1 MSNKIVNS
9 LKVDKA
15 SKIFK
20 ALSEETKIPLDQLKN
35 YDVLTEVP
43 LETSGGFMKA
53 DAVLIKRNALGK
65 IEDVIIIE
73 NKLSQNTAFT
83 MRQKEGFGAIINGQ
97 TQMNIKYDLPKQNLT
112 VADGPLKV
120 SKDKIFKIADGGT
133 DNIANVSIEKIIKV
147 K

>member
-1 MSNKIVNS
+1 
-9 LKVDKA
+9 
-15 SKIFK
+15 
-20 ALSEETKIPLDQLKN
+20 
-35 YDVLTEVP
+35 
-43 LETSGGFMKA
+43 MKA
-53 DAVLIKRNALGK
+53 DVVLVLRNEDE
-65 IEDVIIIE
+65 IIQDVIIIE
-73 NKLSQNTAFT
+73 NKLSQGTAFT
-83 MRQKEGFGAIINGQ
+83 VRQKEGFGAIINGQ